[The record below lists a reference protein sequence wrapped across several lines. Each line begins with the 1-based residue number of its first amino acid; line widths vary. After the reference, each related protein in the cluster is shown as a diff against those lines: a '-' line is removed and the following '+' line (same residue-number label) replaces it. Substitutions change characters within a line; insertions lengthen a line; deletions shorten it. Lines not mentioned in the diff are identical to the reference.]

1 MNIINTPFSYFGS
14 YMSIKY
20 ENNNPLNTGLFLKS
34 LRAKSR
40 GHMNVLKIIP
50 LKNNVPIEYTYCADY
65 SSITLSFDGGEISI
79 CFDTNARILLCGK
92 GANVSLRLDTQPIYN
107 FEFNYYLGDEGSE
120 YSIINSYKNLTK
132 FLVFSPLGKI
142 SLIQDI
148 LYDHTGST
156 NESNNVSFIDIN
168 SIDGENFQCVIQDIP
183 THTALPFY
191 KEYNFEECRHNSQQA
206 FEAFCALQPPVDKKY
221 TESLCYAAYI
231 NWSSIVKPEGYL
243 KRYTMFASN
252 NYFLG
257 AWSWDHCFN
266 ALGLAGVDNNLAFD
280 QMEVLYDYQDELG
293 QIPGSVSDS
302 SLRWNFTKPPV
313 QGLFYSK
320 MMKKINFTKEQLAM
334 IYDHV
339 EKQVLFYEEY
349 KDSNHDGI
357 IEYTHGNDSGQD
369 NSTVFKDAILID
381 SPDLT
386 AFLIKAMDMLSDIAN
401 KLNNKEEHHYWSNR
415 ADELTQKFIDYFIVD
430 NLPVARATRTGEI
443 IQSNALLPL
452 MSIVLGKRLPEH
464 IRKAMITLLSS
475 KKYLTDWGIASE
487 AVDSTLY
494 QDDAYWRGP
503 IWAPTT
509 LLLVEAFEDCGE
521 IALAMDIA
529 KKYCELIHK
538 NGCAENYNAKTGEAL
553 RDKSF
558 TWTASTFIYLSS
570 KLYEYE
576 QHKK

>member
-20 ENNNPLNTGLFLKS
+20 ENSNPSNTGLFLKS

-50 LKNNVPIEYTYCADY
+50 LKNNTPIEYTYSADY
-65 SSITLSFDGGEISI
+65 SSIVLSFDGGEISI
-79 CFDTNARILLCGK
+79 CFDTDSRILLYGK
-92 GANVSLRLDTQPIYN
+92 GADVGLRLDTQPVYN
-107 FEFNYYLGDEGSE
+107 FEFNYYLGTEGNE

-132 FLVFSPLGKI
+132 FLVFAPSGKVN
-142 SLIQDI
+142 LTQNI
-148 LYDHTGST
+148 LYDDTGST
-156 NESNNVSFIDIN
+156 SESENVSFIDITSSN
-168 SIDGENFQCVIQDIP
+168 AEDFKCVIQDIP

-191 KEYNFEECRHNSQQA
+191 KEYDFEECRANSQKA
-206 FEAFCALQPPVDKKY
+206 FESFCTLQPVVDEKY
-221 TESLCYAAYI
+221 AKSLLYASYI
-231 NWSSIVKPEGYL
+231 NWSSTVKPEGYL
-243 KRYTMFASN
+243 RRYTMFASN

-257 AWSWDHCFN
+257 AWSWDHSFN

-302 SLRWNFTKPPV
+302 TLRWNFTKPAV

-320 MMKKINFTKEQLAM
+320 MMKKIDFTKEQLES
-334 IYDHV
+334 IYSHV
-339 EKQVLFYEEY
+339 EKQVLFYEKY
-349 KDSNHDGI
+349 KDSNNDGI

-369 NSTVFKDAILID
+369 NSTVFKDAIIID

-386 AFLIKAMDMLSDIAN
+386 AFLIKSMDTLSDIAK
-401 KLNNKEEHHYWSNR
+401 KLNNEEGRLYWNNR
-415 ADELTQKFIDYFIVD
+415 ADELTKKFIDYFIVD

-443 IQSNALLPL
+443 IHSNALLPL
-452 MSIVLGKRLPEH
+452 MSIVLGKRLPDD
-464 IRKAMITLLSS
+464 IRKSMVDLLSS

-487 AVDSTLY
+487 AIDSDLY

-521 IALAMDIA
+521 TELAMDIA
-529 KKYCELIHK
+529 RKYCTLINK
-538 NGCAENYNAKTGEAL
+538 SGCAENYNAITGEAL

-558 TWTASTFIYLSS
+558 TWTASTFIYLAS

-576 QHKK
+576 NK